1 MALLL
6 INYNKLKG
14 RIVEKCG
21 TQGNFA
27 QRMGLSERTVSLKL
41 SGRIPFK
48 QPEILKAMEV
58 LDLADDDIQ
67 AYFFAVEVKGF

>member
-1 MALLL
+1 MP
-6 INYNKLKG
+6 IDYSKLKG

-27 QRMGLSERTVSLKL
+27 QKMGLSERTVSLKL

-48 QPEILKAMEV
+48 QPEILKAVEV
-58 LDLADDDIQ
+58 LDLSEEDIQ
-67 AYFFAVEVKGF
+67 AYFFVVKVQNI

>member
-1 MALLL
+1 MP

-21 TQGNFA
+21 TQGEFA
-27 QRMGLSERTVSLKL
+27 RRMSLSERTVSLKL
-41 SGRIPFK
+41 SGQIPFK
-48 QPEILKAMEV
+48 QPEILKAVEV
-58 LDLADDDIQ
+58 LDLAHEDIQ

>member
-1 MALLL
+1 MP

-21 TQGNFA
+21 TQGAFA
-27 QRMGLSERTVSLKL
+27 QRMGLSERTVSVKL

-48 QPEILKAMEV
+48 QPEILKALEV
-58 LDLADDDIQ
+58 LDLTEEDIQ
-67 AYFFAVEVKGF
+67 AYFFAVEVKDF